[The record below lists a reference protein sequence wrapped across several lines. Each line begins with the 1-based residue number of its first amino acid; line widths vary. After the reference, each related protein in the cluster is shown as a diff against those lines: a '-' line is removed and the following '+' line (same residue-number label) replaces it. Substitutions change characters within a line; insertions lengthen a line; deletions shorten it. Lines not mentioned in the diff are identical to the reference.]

1 MNAYEGT
8 SAGRRVAQA
17 RASQTAPSERTGGPS
32 ASPMRFR
39 RALLALVFA
48 GAWTLGAAAAQ
59 EAPGVPDDGVSGV
72 VDEVPAIAA
81 FGVAFG
87 FPAYRTAGLGASL
100 QSGAFGA
107 GVRAAWGSAGIAVG
121 LQARAYPPVPW
132 PVPTYVAAGADLY
145 GGAVAPHLAVGAHVP
160 LAERWRL
167 DVEGGVAWPPL
178 LDARPLTPYLS
189 LGVGYAFALT
199 IAPSTSAAPAP
210 VAARASAAGAC
221 VAGAPDPALL
231 GAALDATVRRFVA
244 DATATYGSLYR
255 GLDYRVRVAERDV
268 RGDQARLEVA
278 YEGSV
283 VERATGR
290 RIEAAG
296 VAEVTFAWRGC
307 GWVRT
312 GLTY

>member
-1 MNAYEGT
+1 MNASERTRLGRS
-8 SAGRRVAQA
+8 SAPECT
-17 RASQTAPSERTGGPS
+17 SQTARNERTAGPNRLRI
-32 ASPMRFR
+32 AF
-39 RALLALVFA
+39 LALVLA
-48 GAWTLGAAAAQ
+48 GAWALGTVGAQ
-59 EAPGVPDDGVSGV
+59 EAPGAPDGSVSGV
-72 VDEVPAIAA
+72 VDEVPAVAA

-100 QSGAFGA
+100 QAGAFGA
-107 GVRAAWGSAGIAVG
+107 AVRAAWGSAGIAVG

-145 GGAVAPHLAVGAHVP
+145 GGSVAPHLAVGAHVP

-178 LDARPLTPYLS
+178 LDARPLAPYLS

-199 IAPSTSAAPAP
+199 IAPSTSTVPAP
-210 VAARASAAGAC
+210 VAAGAGTAEAC
-221 VAGAPDPALL
+221 LAGPPDAALL
-231 GAALDATVRRFVA
+231 NAAVDATVRRFVA

-255 GLDYRVRVAERDV
+255 GLDYRVRVVERDV
-268 RGDQARLEVA
+268 QGDQARLEVA

-290 RIEAAG
+290 TIEASG
-296 VAEVTFAWRGC
+296 TAEVTFQWRGC

>member
-1 MNAYEGT
+1 MC
-8 SAGRRVAQA
+8 SAWAL
-17 RASQTAPSERTGGPS
+17 ASV
-32 ASPMRFR
+32 
-39 RALLALVFA
+39 LAL
-48 GAWTLGAAAAQ
+48 GAVGAQ
-59 EAPGVPDDGVSGV
+59 EAPGAPDDTVSGV
-72 VDEVPAIAA
+72 VDQVPAVAA

-87 FPAYRTAGLGASL
+87 FPAYRTAGIGASL

-107 GVRAAWGSAGIAVG
+107 AVRAAWGSAGIAVG

-145 GGAVAPHLAVGAHVP
+145 GSGAAPHVAVGAHVP

-199 IAPSTSAAPAP
+199 IAPSTSSTAPAP
-210 VAARASAAGAC
+210 AAADAGAAAAC
-221 VAGAPDPALL
+221 VAGPPDPALL
-231 GAALDATVRRFVA
+231 SAAIDATVRRFVA

-255 GLDYRVRVAERDV
+255 GLEYRVRVVDREV
-268 RGDQARLEVA
+268 RGEDALLTVA

-290 RIEAAG
+290 TIEASG
-296 VAEVTFAWRGC
+296 TAEVTFRWRGC